1 MPINI
6 SVKNFFS
13 RVLLFAIPFILFT
26 CTPES
31 TVTTTGGGGGT
42 TPTLQKSPV
51 NGQVISSLT
60 GIPIDSAN
68 VLITGPSIS
77 INLTTDTQGKFNT
90 EIETSV
96 NTNISIFTSKSGFT
110 TDTSV
115 AVVIPSTTL
124 SLDLIKL
131 NPISSGTPPSGDPVS
146 IFLASQSS
154 TSIGIKS
161 SGSIETASLIF
172 EVRDSS
178 NTPIDITHSV
188 NVKFNIV
195 AAPGGGE
202 LISPSSVNTNNLGQ
216 ATVNITSGTKAGVV
230 QIRAQIDL
238 TSVTIFS
245 DPVSVAIHGGLPDL
259 NHFSIIPSLVNFPA
273 LDQFSSMSVAVS
285 VGDKY
290 SNPVKPGT
298 VVHFETTGGIIEGSI
313 ATNAQGGGSV
323 TLFSGNL
330 KPVHATLGPG
340 FATVTASTVDEN
352 HVTITRDAIVLFSGI
367 SNVSITP
374 TTFDIP
380 NVGSQSFTITVSDE
394 NGNPLAK
401 GTTVVVT
408 ADAVTIDN
416 ISLQGQVDNELPDT
430 QSQAWTQFS
439 FSLFDAF
446 PSTDEPMGVSL
457 TIKVNGPNGIAEKTI
472 IGSSR

>member
-1 MPINI
+1 MPINY
-6 SVKNFFS
+6 SFKNFTAKLFIYFIPF
-13 RVLLFAIPFILFT
+13 LLFS
-26 CTPES
+26 CTPDS
-31 TVTTTGGGGGT
+31 NIVTTGGGGGI
-42 TPTLQKSPV
+42 TPVVQKSTV
-51 NGQVISSLT
+51 TGQVINNLT
-60 GIPIDSAN
+60 GIPVDSAD
-68 VLITGPSIS
+68 VLISGPSLSIS
-77 INLTTDTQGKFNT
+77 LITDTQGKFNT
-90 EIETSV
+90 EIETTV
-96 NTNISIFTSKSGFT
+96 NINLSIFTSKSGFT
-110 TDTSV
+110 TDTTT
-115 AVVIPSTTL
+115 AVVVPSTPLNL
-124 SLDLIKL
+124 SLIKL
-131 NPISSGTPPSGDPVS
+131 TPITSGTPPSGDPVS
-146 IFLASQSS
+146 IFLSSLSS
-154 TSIGIKS
+154 TSIGVRA
-161 SGSIETASLIF
+161 SGSVETASLIF

-188 NVKFNIV
+188 NVKFFLV
-195 AAPGGGE
+195 AAPDGGE
-202 LISPSSVNTNNLGQ
+202 ILSPSSVNTNNLGQ

-238 TSVTIFS
+238 ATVTIYS

-259 NHFSIIPSLVNFPA
+259 THFSVIPSLINFPA
-273 LDQFSSMSVAVS
+273 LDQFSSMAVSVS

-298 VVHFETTGGIIEGSI
+298 VVSFKTTGGIIEGSV
-313 ATNAQGGGSV
+313 ATNDQGSGTV
-323 TLFSGNL
+323 NLISGNP

-352 HVTITRDAIVLFSGI
+352 HVTISRETIVLFSGI
-367 SNVSITP
+367 PSVSIAP

-380 NVGSQSFTITVSDE
+380 NGGSQAFTITVSDE

-408 ADAVTIDN
+408 ADAVTTDN
-416 ISLQGQVDNELPDT
+416 ISLQGQIDNELPDT
-430 QSQAWTQFS
+430 QSPAWTQFS

-446 PSTDEPMGVSL
+446 PTTDEPMGVSL